1 MCIKGAK
8 KIYFGVFKTE
18 KSKTGIC
25 VGCGS
30 GKDTHCGLGNI
41 QRSLAWFLQKGRGRE
56 KERPQKEK
64 ERERERER
72 NWDLL
77 QASGSYNYEVWEI
90 PRSAVDKLYG
100 YPEELWYKFHSES
113 QYKGRSRPM
122 SQISGQPVDQLS
134 WDIKLSHCWIFC

>member
-41 QRSLAWFLQKGRGRE
+41 QRSLAWFLQKGRERE
-56 KERPQKEK
+56 KERPQRRKKGREK
-64 ERERERER
+64 ERETEIYYKQVAHTIMKSEKSQ
-72 NWDLL
+72 DLQL
-77 QASGSYNYEVWEI
+77 TSCMDTQKSCGISSILSPSTKAGADQCPKYLGS
-90 PRSAVDKLYG
+90 
-100 YPEELWYKFHSES
+100 LWTN
-113 QYKGRSRPM
+113 
-122 SQISGQPVDQLS
+122 
-134 WDIKLSHCWIFC
+134 